1 MSKGGAYSIRIEL
14 DSAGIAELLNSA
26 AIAGECEQAAQAI
39 AARAGDGFEVDGP
52 WHANFGGGRA
62 AYRVR
67 TATQDARIAESQD
80 QALSRAVHG

>member
-1 MSKGGAYSIRIEL
+1 MSSGYGIRIEL
-14 DSAGIAELLNSA
+14 DHAGIAELLNSA

-39 AARAGDGFEVDGP
+39 ASRAGEGFEVEGP
-52 WHANFGGGRA
+52 WHAGFGGGRT

-67 TATQDARIAESQD
+67 TATQEARLAESED